1 MKNDT
6 IVKKNNT
13 MLFVLFSF
21 VVLLVIILFAY
32 GLYRTLSFDRTIYKV
47 KAGSF
52 MYDKDYN
59 YVSLK
64 NAATIQQRWDKN
76 YYLKEEDQGKVTNL
90 GNDVVVYNK
99 EDYKLYIYGVNY
111 QVKTSGDVV
120 YSDTVVEVARN
131 GQAAFFKLDDRKY
144 LITGSKIA
152 SEKSGIST
160 KDYLVVD
167 IDKSGNSLLL
177 NQELNIKVLSTL
189 ILKTDSY
196 SFDVANERLLVGND
210 IIDLKKINGSTNQ
223 YVEPTDE
230 DEKDKDSGSNGS
242 GGAGGSNDGTAGGG
256 AAAGGGG
263 SSGGNTFVGGG
274 GGGSNITINKS
285 IALSSVVGY
294 PSYIDV
300 NYIVNDPKNEYV
312 SVYLLVQDVKEEDAD
327 AAQKYV
333 LNKTGTMY
341 RIRDLAPN
349 SEYKISLCYSYISP
363 SNVDI
368 TLDEVANVVIARTKR
383 ISTRIQ
389 ITRISGRNI
398 YFTVYY
404 DQTYAFETSQ
414 VVLYNEDGR
423 SLGSV
428 DVVRSDAASSKGFSG
443 VITASDN
450 LRNIVTLKLENC
462 TYNGSVI
469 DAGIQAKLRI

>member
-1 MKNDT
+1 MNNSPV
-6 IVKKNNT
+6 VKKNNT

-32 GLYRTLSFDRTIYKV
+32 GLYRTLSFDRTLYKV

-52 MYDKDYN
+52 MYDRDYN

-64 NAATIQQRWDKN
+64 NAATLQQKWDKN
-76 YYLKEEDQGKVTNL
+76 YYLKETENGKATNL
-90 GNDVVVYNK
+90 GSDVVVYNK

-111 QVKTSGDVV
+111 QVKTNGDVV

-160 KDYLVVD
+160 KNYLIVD

-230 DEKDKDSGSNGS
+230 DEKGKDSGSNGS

-312 SVYLLVQDVKEEDAD
+312 SVYLLVQNVKDEDEET
-327 AAQKYV
+327 AQKYV

-341 RIRDLAPN
+341 RIRDLVPN

-389 ITRISGRNI
+389 VTRISGQDI

-404 DQTYAFETSQ
+404 DQTYAFDASQ
-414 VVLYNEDGR
+414 VILYNQRGLN
-423 SLGSV
+423 LGSV
-428 DVVRSDAASSKGFSG
+428 DVNTSSAATSKGFSG
-443 VITASDN
+443 VIHASSS
-450 LRNIVTLKLENC
+450 LQGTITLKLEKC
-462 TYNGSVI
+462 TYNGSEI
-469 DAGIQAKLRI
+469 DVGIQAKLRI